1 MLIRVPGIG
10 IRGARKIISARR
22 INSLTF
28 IDLKKLGI
36 VIKRAQYFV
45 TCGGKYFGCVPLDY
59 EKIKRAL
66 TPKIDLNLLEEDSEQ
81 ISFFDNEIN
90 KILLPYGTTLTNGLS
105 GSKKLLLL
113 NDKTTSYTGEI

>member
-1 MLIRVPGIG
+1 MLEKLLVHV
-10 IRGARKIISARR
+10 R

-81 ISFFDNEIN
+81 NKFF
-90 KILLPYGTTLTNGLS
+90 
-105 GSKKLLLL
+105 
-113 NDKTTSYTGEI
+113 

>member
-22 INSLTF
+22 INSLDF

-45 TCGGKYFGCVPLDY
+45 TCRGKYFGAVTFDD
-59 EKIKRAL
+59 EKIRRAL
-66 TPKIDLNLLEEDSEQ
+66 TPKFDLNVIDEEIEQ
-81 ISFFDNEIN
+81 ISFFN
-90 KILLPYGTTLTNGLS
+90 KDIGNIILSDDTKTIGE
-105 GSKKLLLL
+105 KKLLLL
-113 NDKTTSYTGEI
+113 NDINTSVNGEL